1 MLSLIKRN
9 SFTIVCLLV
18 LSVCAANAASEIPA
32 LKDAKNPAE
41 RARIQKLIDGAR
53 SEGKLIWEGGFL
65 EPVHGEYVAKYF
77 KEYYGLPNLVFQYTY
92 TVSSRTV
99 TQVEQL
105 LKAGRPTPDIIWQGA
120 SHDWYRNLISRGKVV
135 KYDSPSYAAYT
146 LAQGAKLNNPGY
158 WVSNGYCFTPMF
170 NPVAMAKAG
179 FPSFKMDSYWDLTN
193 PKLKGMISFLNFTQS
208 LTGALTAI
216 GRKKVLGEKW
226 FQDMTKLKP
235 VSFVKTSQ
243 GREWV
248 ASGEYPISLDHHAK
262 NAQVL
267 RDGGTPVTLVY
278 PKEGVVMVPYSSIIL
293 KDGSHQN
300 AARLFVDYVFSERG
314 ANTIADSGAYLFFGR
329 PGIKSRV
336 PDLLP
341 TWENIKVIPIDY
353 EKEARE
359 EDIRK
364 IQQYCQDSGWCY

>member
-9 SFTIVCLLV
+9 SFMIVCLLV
-18 LSVCAANAASEIPA
+18 LTVCAANAASEIPA
-32 LKDAKNPAE
+32 LKDAKDPAE

-65 EPVHGEYVAKYF
+65 EPVHGEYVAKHF
-77 KEYYGLPNLVFQYTY
+77 KKYYGLPDLVFQYTY

-120 SHDWYRNLISRGKVV
+120 SHDWYRSLISRGKVV
-135 KYDSPSYAAYT
+135 KYDSPSYAGYT
-146 LAQGAKLNNPGY
+146 LSQEAKLNNPGY

-179 FPSFKMDSYWDLTN
+179 FPGFKMDSYWDLTN
-193 PKLKGMISFLNFTQS
+193 PKLKGMISFLNFSQS

-226 FQDMTKLKP
+226 FEAMAKLKP
-235 VSFVKTSQ
+235 VSFVKTNQ

-262 NAQVL
+262 NASVL
-267 RDGGTPVTLVY
+267 REGGTPVTLVY

-293 KDGSHQN
+293 KDGPHQN

-364 IQQYCQDSGWCY
+364 IQQYCQDVGWCY